1 MIHVQV
7 KTSFTGCNV
16 LPPSTGS
23 GNVKMIYPRFHD
35 KNHGFSNPIFTSF
48 FKRKVHCKFCKKSYS
63 DALKTVI
70 FGIKSTLNDTALF
83 TGHATASFIN

>member
-7 KTSFTGCNV
+7 KASFTGCNV

-23 GNVKMIYPRFHD
+23 GNVKMIKSAVYQPCFLY
-35 KNHGFSNPIFTSF
+35 PIFTSF

-70 FGIKSTLNDTALF
+70 FGIKSIINETVVF
-83 TGHATASFIN
+83 TEPAKIRKNG